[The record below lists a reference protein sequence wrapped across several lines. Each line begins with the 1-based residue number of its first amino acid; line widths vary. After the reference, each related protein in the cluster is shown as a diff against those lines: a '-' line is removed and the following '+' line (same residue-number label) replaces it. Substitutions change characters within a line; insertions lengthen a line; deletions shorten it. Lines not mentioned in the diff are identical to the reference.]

1 MEMTLRRLRK
11 ELGMSQERVAERM
24 RVSRSLVGA
33 WETGDRTPALD
44 DAARLADVLGCS
56 IDELVEGREPPW
68 EGEEGELVALYRACT
83 PDRRRTVME
92 VARGLADASAGDAAS
107 ARGERRAV

>member
-1 MEMTLRRLRK
+1 MELTLKDRRKTLK
-11 ELGMSQERVAERM
+11 LSQQALGDMLHVSQRL
-24 RVSRSLVGA
+24 VSN
-33 WETGDRTPALD
+33 WETGTATPALD

-68 EGEEGELVALYRACT
+68 EGEEGELVSLYRACT

-107 ARGERRAV
+107 ARGERKAV

>member
-1 MEMTLRRLRK
+1 MELTLKDRRKALGWSQA
-11 ELGMSQERVAERM
+11 ELSQLM
-24 RVSRSLVGA
+24 NVSQSLVSN
-33 WETGDRTPALD
+33 WESGTRTPALD

-83 PDRRRTVME
+83 PDRRRTVMA
-92 VARGLADASAGDAAS
+92 VARDAADASAGDAAS

>member
-1 MEMTLRRLRK
+1 MELTLRKRRK
-11 ELGMSQERVAERM
+11 SLGWSQEELGARLC
-24 RVSRSLVGA
+24 VSRELVSN
-33 WETGDRTPALD
+33 WERGTRTPALD

-68 EGEEGELVALYRACT
+68 EGEEGELIALYRACT

-107 ARGERRAV
+107 ERGERRAV